1 MEIINQNNFAEKTA
15 QGVVLVDFF
24 ATWCGPWKMIAPVL
38 EQLANKYEG
47 KASIYKVDIDE
58 SMAQASLYG
67 IQAVPTMILFKD
79 GKPVQTHV
87 GFAGAPQIEE
97 LINRHLS

>member
-24 ATWCGPWKMIAPVL
+24 ATWCGPCKMIAPVL

-58 SMAQASLYG
+58 SMALASQYG